1 MHISENGAFAFFGE
15 PIGLNS
21 TTTNANNAPIYISGS
36 LPVAVYNAL
45 SKTSNKATGL
55 SFVSYGDTF
64 MALMGEV
71 ALTNLI
77 FRFSGDM
84 PIGGNVNCANV
95 IFDPKIGSRHPSCT
109 ILPGAELVVTD
120 QQEVQKEGIGYDVRE
135 DGVLDVRSGVWDWSV
150 PVTNNVEGTLKI
162 GAAFGN
168 SSVSYFSGRGDIV
181 LAGKNLQ
188 GNGAEAVVVGS
199 NTVIAAVDTVLGKWS
214 VDDGATLTLDSNGN
228 VFTFTDPIG
237 GEGRL
242 VFAPGTKAALGGGL
256 RAAALSSEG
265 AVISSAA
272 ETVGTL
278 IWPDNH
284 HVYLDGGVYRVKRR
298 PGLSISIR

>member
-1 MHISENGAFAFFGE
+1 
-15 PIGLNS
+15 
-21 TTTNANNAPIYISGS
+21 
-36 LPVAVYNAL
+36 
-45 SKTSNKATGL
+45 
-55 SFVSYGDTF
+55 
-64 MALMGEV
+64 MGEV

-84 PIGGNVNCANV
+84 RIGGNVNCANV

-150 PVTNNVEGTLKI
+150 PVTNNVEGTLKL
-162 GAAFGN
+162 GAAFGT
-168 SSVSYFSGRGDIV
+168 SSKSYFSGRGDIV

-188 GNGAEAVVVGS
+188 GNGAEVVVVGA
-199 NTVIAAVDTVLGKWS
+199 NTVVAAVDTVLGKWS

-228 VFTFTDPIG
+228 VFTFTETIE
-237 GEGRL
+237 GEGCL
-242 VFAPGTKAALGGGL
+242 VFAPGTKAALGGDL

-284 HVYLDGGVYRVKRR
+284 HVCLDGGVYRVKRR